1 MGVLLS
7 ERREG
12 VLVLTINRPEVRNA
26 LNAEVREALFAAF
39 AEAEGDGEVMA
50 LVLTGAGDKAFVA
63 GADIRELKE
72 RTPVSHLA
80 AAHRLDLAIEAMGK
94 PVVAAVNGYALGG
107 GCELAMACT
116 LRVASRE
123 HARFGQPEINLGI
136 IPGMGGTQ
144 RLSRLCGVGRALQL
158 CLTGDIID
166 AEEAYRIGLVN
177 YLVPAGDLISFS
189 VELAAKLGK
198 KPPVALRA
206 ARDAVLR
213 GADMSL
219 REGLDFEARLFALCL
234 GTEDKAEGMAAFLE
248 KREPR
253 FKGK

>member
-1 MGVLLS
+1 MGVLLT
-7 ERREG
+7 ERRED

-26 LNAEVREALFAAF
+26 LNAEVRDALWAALDE
-39 AEAEGDGEVMA
+39 AEADAALRA
-50 LVLTGAGDKAFVA
+50 LVLTGAGEKAFVA

-80 AAHRLDLAIEAMGK
+80 AGGRLDLRIEGLQK

-116 LRVASRE
+116 LRVASE

-144 RLSRLCGVGRALQL
+144 RLSRLCGVGHALRL

-166 AEEAYRIGLVN
+166 AQEAHRIGLAN
-177 YLVPAGDLISFS
+177 YLVPAGELLPFA
-189 VELAAKLGK
+189 VELAGKLGK

-213 GADMSL
+213 GADMGL
-219 REGLDFEARLFALCL
+219 QAGLDFETRLFALCL
-234 GTEDKAEGMAAFLE
+234 GTEDKAEGMSAFLE

-253 FKGK
+253 FKGR

>member
-1 MGVLLS
+1 MAVLLT
-7 ERREG
+7 ERREE
-12 VLVLTINRPEVRNA
+12 VLFLTINRPEVRNA

-39 AEAEGDGEVMA
+39 ADAEADGEVKA

-80 AAHRLDLAIEAMGK
+80 AGRRLDLAIEAMGK

-116 LRVASRE
+116 LRVASE
-123 HARFGQPEINLGI
+123 NARFGQPEINLGI

-166 AEEAYRIGLVN
+166 APEAYRIGLAN
-177 YLVPAGDLISFS
+177 YLVPAGDLVSFA
-189 VELAAKLGK
+189 VELARKLGK
-198 KPPVALRA
+198 KAPVALRA

-219 REGLDFEARLFALCL
+219 REALDFEARLFALCL

>member
-7 ERREG
+7 ERRDE

-26 LNAEVREALFAAF
+26 LNGEVREALWAALDE
-39 AEAEGDGEVMA
+39 AEADAGVKA
-50 LVLTGAGDKAFVA
+50 LVITGAGDKAFVA

-72 RTPVSHLA
+72 RTPVGHLA
-80 AAHRLDLAIEAMGK
+80 ATRRLDLKIEGLSK
-94 PVVAAVNGYALGG
+94 PVVAAVSGYALGG

-116 LRVASRE
+116 LRVASE
-123 HARFGQPEINLGI
+123 NARFGQPEISLGI

-144 RLSRLCGVGRALQL
+144 RLSRLCGVGHALRL

-166 AEEAYRIGLVN
+166 ADEAFRIGLAN
-177 YLVPAGDLISFS
+177 YKVPAGELLAFA
-189 VELAAKLGK
+189 VELARNLGK
-198 KPPVALRA
+198 RAPVALRA

-219 REGLDFEARLFALCL
+219 REGLDYEARLFAICL

-253 FKGK
+253 FTGR

>member
-7 ERREG
+7 ERRDE

-26 LNAEVREALFAAF
+26 LNGEVREALWAALDE
-39 AEAEGDGEVMA
+39 AEADGGVKA
-50 LVLTGAGDKAFVA
+50 VVITGAGDKAFVA

-72 RTPVSHLA
+72 RTPVGHLA
-80 AAHRLDLAIEAMGK
+80 ATRRLDLKVEGLSK
-94 PVVAAVNGYALGG
+94 PVVAAVSGYALGG

-116 LRVASRE
+116 LRVASE
-123 HARFGQPEINLGI
+123 NARFGQPEISLGI

-144 RLSRLCGVGRALQL
+144 RLSRLCGVGHALRL

-166 AEEAYRIGLVN
+166 ADEAFRIGLAN
-177 YLVPAGDLISFS
+177 YKVPAGELLAFA
-189 VELAAKLGK
+189 VELARKLGK
-198 KPPVALRA
+198 RAPVALRA

-219 REGLDFEARLFALCL
+219 REGLDYEARLFAICL

-253 FKGK
+253 FTGR

>member
-1 MGVLLS
+1 MGVLLA
-7 ERREG
+7 ERREE

-26 LNAEVREALFAAF
+26 LNAEVRAALWAALDG
-39 AEAEGDGEVMA
+39 AEAEAGVTA
-50 LVLTGAGDKAFVA
+50 LVLTGAGDRAFVA

-72 RTPVSHLA
+72 RTPVGHLA
-80 AAHRLDLAIEAMGK
+80 AGQRLDLKIEALSK
-94 PVVAAVNGYALGG
+94 PVVAAVNGFALGG

-116 LRVASRE
+116 LRVASE
-123 HARFGQPEINLGI
+123 HARFGQPEVNLGI

-144 RLSRLCGVGRALQL
+144 RLARLCGVGRALQL

-166 AEEAYRIGLVN
+166 AQEAHRIGLAN
-177 YLVPAGDLISFS
+177 YLVPAGELVSFS
-189 VELAAKLGK
+189 VDLARKLGK

-219 REGLDFEARLFALCL
+219 HEGLDFETRLFAICL

-253 FKGK
+253 FKGR

>member
-1 MGVLLS
+1 MGVVLTGRQD
-7 ERREG
+7 E

-26 LNAEVREALFAAF
+26 MNAEVREALWRALEE
-39 AEAEGDGEVMA
+39 AEADAGVKA
-50 LVLTGAGDKAFVA
+50 LVLTGAGDQAFVA
-63 GADIRELKE
+63 GADIRELTE
-72 RTPVSHLA
+72 RTPVAHLA
-80 AAHRLDLAIEAMGK
+80 ATRRLDLKIEGLPK

-116 LRVASRE
+116 LRVAAKT
-123 HARFGQPEINLGI
+123 ARFGQPEVNLGI
-136 IPGMGGTQ
+136 IPGLGGTQ

-166 AEEAYRIGLVN
+166 AQEAHRIGLAN
-177 YLVPAGDLISFS
+177 YLVPSGELLPFA
-189 VELAAKLGK
+189 VELARKLGR

-213 GADMSL
+213 GADMGL
-219 REGLDFEARLFALCL
+219 REGLEFEARQFALCL

-253 FKGK
+253 FKGQ